1 MTPQDV
7 RDAIHEVNGR
17 LIPLYRKN
25 WEAEKRKTFPCFQ
38 AGLVPLQNEDSK
50 TGVSLMEGSSPDQA
64 NSAEY
69 HSLLGRFYYNER
81 EYAKAEEQFLSWLE
95 SIRLEPAVTESEKE
109 ALPARFGT
117 AYSLLAASRKMQED
131 YERGVGGGRKALEQ
145 REDAAYYQQRG
156 GCAFKL
162 GRYQESV
169 DVCDI
174 IPGA

>member
-1 MTPQDV
+1 
-7 RDAIHEVNGR
+7 
-17 LIPLYRKN
+17 
-25 WEAEKRKTFPCFQ
+25 
-38 AGLVPLQNEDSK
+38 
-50 TGVSLMEGSSPDQA
+50 MEGIVPDQA

-69 HSLLGRFYYNER
+69 HSLLGRFYYNEK

-95 SIRLEPAVTESEKE
+95 SIRLEPAETESEKE

-131 YERGVGGGRKALEQ
+131 YEGALEAAGKALEQ
-145 REDAAYYQQRG
+145 REDAAYYQQK
-156 GCAFKL
+156 ADALFKL

-174 IPGA
+174 ILGLNDGYLPALVTRQEDYYALHMAQQVVDDFYRIKEIYAGAAPAL